1 MKEKRLKYESGE
13 IIVSYAPDICIHAAE
28 CVNGLPS
35 VFDPQKK
42 PWINVAGA
50 NPSEIIDVIHKCP
63 SGALQ
68 YELIDFDSKQE
79 TKNEEEKMEKTKVT
93 VMPDGPLMVEGN
105 LSVKKMSGEN
115 IKDAEKVFLCRCG
128 HSSNKPFCDG
138 AHKKADF
145 KAD

>member
-1 MKEKRLKYESGE
+1 MEEKIIKYKSDE
-13 IIVSYAPDICIHAAE
+13 ITVSYSPEICIHAAE

-42 PWINVAGA
+42 PWVNVAGA
-50 NPSEIIDVIHKCP
+50 TPDEIVDVINKCP

-68 YELIDFDSKQE
+68 YELIDFE
-79 TKNEEEKMEKTKVT
+79 TKKETKSMEKTKIT

-105 LSVKKMSGEN
+105 LTVSKMSGEN
-115 IKDAEKVFLCRCG
+115 IKDGEKLFLCRCG
-128 HSSNKPFCDG
+128 HSSKKPFCDG

-145 KAD
+145 KAE